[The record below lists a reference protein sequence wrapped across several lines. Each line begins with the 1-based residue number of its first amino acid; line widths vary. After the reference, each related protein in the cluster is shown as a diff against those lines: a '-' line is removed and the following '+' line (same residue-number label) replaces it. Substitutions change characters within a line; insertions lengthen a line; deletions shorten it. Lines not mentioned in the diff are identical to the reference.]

1 MSTTPPTAP
10 ILTQPSDCLLMGVGR
25 QHTGGMVIM
34 LLRGARCRM
43 AEEGR
48 DDADMLGIVQRDRRG
63 GTIAKKMRRDSMAD
77 GFLGRP
83 QDGLPTALIAEP
95 PVAPDPQLRDRLARQ
110 QHRPMDLKVQPKFGE
125 QNRRPWKFQGP
136 CILHPSLDFSRGMTA
151 LHWAPDPVVGNR
163 MGVARYGR
171 RHQADC
177 CVSVGLRSS

>member
-63 GTIAKKMRRDSMAD
+63 GTIAKKC
-77 GFLGRP
+77 GG
-83 QDGLPTALIAEP
+83 TAW
-95 PVAPDPQLRDRLARQ
+95 
-110 QHRPMDLKVQPKFGE
+110 PMV
-125 QNRRPWKFQGP
+125 
-136 CILHPSLDFSRGMTA
+136 SS
-151 LHWAPDPVVGNR
+151 
-163 MGVARYGR
+163 VARR
-171 RHQADC
+171 MACRQP
-177 CVSVGLRSS
+177 